1 MIELKNVSKEFNQK
15 NHQVSAL
22 VDISLKINKNE
33 FFGLVGVSG
42 SGKSTLLRLING
54 LEPQSSGEILINQ
67 TILEKKM
74 TKNKRQVIQEIGM
87 VFQQFNL
94 LQNLTVK
101 QNIELAL
108 KIQHKK
114 DSAIIQEMLSFVGM
128 TEHQHKYPSQL
139 SGGQKQRVAIARAL
153 TTKPS
158 ILLCDEPTSALDEY
172 NGNEVMKLLKKTQ
185 TELETTIVFVSHEL
199 EVIKKWCDQAAIM
212 ENGKILSIVEV
223 KPSALKEEE
232 DSYFEKAMRYLT

>member
-54 LEPQSSGEILINQ
+54 LEPQTSGEILINQ
-67 TILEKKM
+67 AILEKKM
-74 TKNKRQVIQEIGM
+74 TKNKRQVIQGIGM

-108 KIQHKK
+108 KIQHQK

-185 TELETTIVFVSHEL
+185 TELGTTIVFVSHEL
-199 EVIKKWCDQAAIM
+199 EVIKKWCDRAAIM
-212 ENGKILSIVEV
+212 ENGQILSIVEV

-232 DSYFEKAMRYLT
+232 NSYFEKAMRYLT

>member
-54 LEPQSSGEILINQ
+54 LELQSSGEILVNQ

-74 TKNKRQVIQEIGM
+74 TKNKRQVIQDIGM

-108 KIQHKK
+108 KIQHQK

-185 TELETTIVFVSHEL
+185 TELGTTIVFVSHEL
-199 EVIKKWCDQAAIM
+199 EVIKKWCDRAAIM
-212 ENGKILSIVEV
+212 ENGQILSIVEV

-232 DSYFEKAMRYLT
+232 NSYFEKAMRYLT